1 MDYELDEPLDSETR
15 NWAMAC
21 HLAGL
26 ATLTVVPFASILAPT
41 LLWLAKRDDHP
52 FIDDQGKQAINF
64 QISMWVYWILSVVVI
79 FILRIIVIGK
89 LLWWVPGVIAFLAL
103 AGAVWGGLKAKNGI
117 VVRYPGAI
125 KFI

>member
-1 MDYELDEPLDSETR
+1 
-15 NWAMAC
+15 MAC

-52 FIDDQGKQAINF
+52 FIADQGKQAINF
-64 QISMWVYWILSVVVI
+64 QISMWVYWIISVVVI
-79 FILRIIVIGK
+79 YVLKILLIGY
-89 LLWWVPGVIAFLAL
+89 LLWWVPGLIGFSGLG
-103 AGAVWGGLKAKNGI
+103 GAVWAGIKAKDGV
-117 VVRYPGAI
+117 VVRYPVAI